1 MTGMTRDNSDKYGKQ
16 LGRLKYL
23 TMTGMTRHDK
33 GSLRM
38 TGITRMT
45 GVTAITRNN
54 YHN

>member
-1 MTGMTRDNSDKYGKQ
+1 
-16 LGRLKYL
+16 
-23 TMTGMTRHDK
+23 MTGMTRHDK

-38 TGITRMT
+38 TGKTRMT